1 MGRRSAAW
9 AAWKRVAQRAAEFQ
23 AQVLFF
29 LLYFAVLVPM
39 SWPGRAARRRAF
51 ESRAAWH
58 PHDASTAG
66 IERARSQF

>member
-1 MGRRSAAW
+1 MGRTSAAW
-9 AAWKRVAQRAAEFQ
+9 GTWKRIAQRAAEFQ
-23 AQVLFF
+23 AHVLFF

-39 SWPGRAARRRAF
+39 SWMGRAGRRRIF

-58 PHDASTAG
+58 PHDPSTAG